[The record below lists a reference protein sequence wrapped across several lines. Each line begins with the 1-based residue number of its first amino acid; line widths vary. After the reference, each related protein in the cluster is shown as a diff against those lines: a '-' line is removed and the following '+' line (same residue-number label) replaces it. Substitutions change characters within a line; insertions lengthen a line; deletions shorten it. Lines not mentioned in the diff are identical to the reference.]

1 MDVKE
6 MHELFR
12 LLGQQ
17 MGIERVRGILPH
29 SIDGYLNAAII
40 DIVNNL
46 LRVNTQESLVR
57 ANRYKILPQESLL
70 TPVNSLS
77 TLYKEENLSLKS
89 ISDDNTEL
97 ITFKSKDK
105 ILYLYD
111 FVINYEGDGRYR
123 HCRFIEPNK
132 VEETLDDY
140 LNRASRRYPIITVV
154 SVDESKD
161 EYKFEVYC
169 GQHLYIENLKLR
181 YIKVPNT
188 VKFDV
193 DSNNNL
199 TSNAVNCD
207 LPIHLHKDI
216 VELAVQKYF
225 SSVGSTTQ
233 KVNK

>member
-1 MDVKE
+1 MDIKE

-29 SIDGYLNAAII
+29 SIDGYINAAII
-40 DIVNNL
+40 ETINTL

-57 ANRYKILPQESLL
+57 ANRYKILPQESLV

-77 TLYKEENLSLKS
+77 TLYKEETIVLNSL
-89 ISDDNTEL
+89 SDDDTNL
-97 ITFKSKDK
+97 IGFKSKDK

-111 FVINYEGDGRYR
+111 FVINYEGDGRFR

-154 SVDESKD
+154 SVDEDND
-161 EYKFEVYC
+161 EYKFEIYC
-169 GQHLYIENLKLR
+169 GQKLYIEHFKLR

-193 DSNNNL
+193 DENNNL
-199 TSNAVNCD
+199 TSNAVSCD
-207 LPIHLHKDI
+207 LPVHLHKDI

-225 SSVGSTTQ
+225 NSVGSTTQ

>member
-1 MDVKE
+1 

-29 SIDGYLNAAII
+29 SIDGYLNAAITEI
-40 DIVNNL
+40 TNNL
-46 LRVNTQESLVR
+46 LRVNTQQSGIQSG
-57 ANRYKILPQESLL
+57 RYKILPQESLL
-70 TPVNSLS
+70 TPINSVS
-77 TLYKEENLSLKS
+77 TLYKEETIVLNSL
-89 ISDDNTEL
+89 SDDDTNL
-97 ITFKSKDK
+97 IGFKSKDK

-111 FVINYEGDGRYR
+111 FVINYEGDGRFR

-154 SVDESKD
+154 SVDEQKD

-169 GQHLYIENLKLR
+169 GQSLYIETLKLR

-188 VKFDV
+188 VKYAV
-193 DSNNNL
+193 DDEKNL
-199 TSNAVNCD
+199 TEEAVNCD
-207 LPIHLHKDI
+207 LPIHLHKDV

-225 SSVGSTTQ
+225 NSVGSTTQ

>member
-1 MDVKE
+1 MDIKE

-29 SIDGYLNAAII
+29 SIDGYINAAII
-40 DIVNNL
+40 EIVNNL
-46 LRVNTQESLVR
+46 LRINTQETLIR
-57 ANRYKILPQESLL
+57 GNRYKIIPQESLL

-77 TLYKEENLSLKS
+77 TLYKEENLLLRSQ
-89 ISDDNTEL
+89 SDNKEEL
-97 ITFKSKDK
+97 IAFKSKDK

-154 SVDESKD
+154 DVNEEDD

-169 GQHLYIENLKLR
+169 GQKVYIESLKLR
-181 YIKVPNT
+181 YIKVPSI

-193 DSNNNL
+193 DENNNL
-199 TSNAVNCD
+199 TKNAINCD
-207 LPIHLHKDI
+207 LPIHLHKDV

-225 SSVGSTTQ
+225 VSVGSTTQ

>member
-1 MDVKE
+1 MDIKE

-29 SIDGYLNAAII
+29 SIDTYLNDAII
-40 DIVNNL
+40 EIVNNL
-46 LRVNTQESLVR
+46 LRINTQNKEQRIS
-57 ANRYKILPQESLL
+57 RYKILPNEAVLS
-70 TPVNSLS
+70 PVNALS
-77 TLYKEENLSLKS
+77 TLYKEETLLLKS
-89 ISDDNTEL
+89 ESDNDTNLISY
-97 ITFKSKDK
+97 KSKDR

-111 FVINYEGDGRYR
+111 FTINYEGDGRFR

-132 VEETLDDY
+132 VEESLDDY
-140 LNRASRRYPIITVV
+140 LNRASRRYPIITVT
-154 SVDESKD
+154 SVDEIND

-169 GQHLYIENLKLR
+169 GGKFYIEHLKIR

-193 DSNNNL
+193 DDNGEL
-199 TSNAVNCD
+199 TTEAINCD

-216 VELAVQKYF
+216 VELAVSKYF
-225 SSVGSTTQ
+225 TSVGSTTQ
-233 KVNK
+233 NVKQ

>member
-1 MDVKE
+1 

-40 DIVNNL
+40 EIVNTL

-57 ANRYKILPQESLL
+57 ANRYKILPQEPLV

-77 TLYKEENLSLKS
+77 TLYKEETLELRSLS
-89 ISDDNTEL
+89 DNNTDL

-111 FVINYEGDGRYR
+111 FVINYEGDGRFR

-154 SVDESKD
+154 NVDEVKD

-169 GQHLYIENLKLR
+169 GQNLYIEHLKLR

-188 VKFDV
+188 VKYDV
-193 DSNNNL
+193 DENNQL
-199 TSNAVNCD
+199 TENAVNCD

-225 SSVGSTTQ
+225 NSVGSTTQ

>member
-1 MDVKE
+1 MDIKE

-29 SIDGYLNAAII
+29 SIDGYINAEII
-40 DIVNNL
+40 EMVNGL
-46 LRVNTQESLVR
+46 LRVNTQETLVR
-57 ANRYKILPQESLL
+57 ANRYKILPQEAML

-77 TLYKEENLSLKS
+77 TLYKEENLSIQKEEDS
-89 ISDDNTEL
+89 NEFV
-97 ITFKSKDK
+97 TFKSEDK

-111 FVINYEGDGRYR
+111 FVINYEDDKRYR

-154 SVDESKD
+154 SVDEKND

-169 GQHLYIENLKLR
+169 GKNLHISNFKLR
-181 YIKVPNT
+181 YIKAPNT
-188 VKFDV
+188 VKFEV
-193 DSNNNL
+193 DENNNL
-199 TSNAVNCD
+199 TENAVNCD

-225 SSVGSTTQ
+225 NSVGSTTQ

>member
-1 MDVKE
+1 MDIKE

-40 DIVNNL
+40 EIINSL
-46 LRVNTQESLVR
+46 LRVNTQETLVR
-57 ANRYKILPQESLL
+57 ANRYKILPQEAML

-77 TLYKEENLSLKS
+77 TLYKEEKIIVKQ
-89 ISDDNTEL
+89 ISDSKDEL
-97 ITFKSKDK
+97 IGFKSKDK

-111 FVINYEGDGRYR
+111 FVINYEGDGRFR

-154 SVDESKD
+154 SVDEQED

-169 GQHLYIENLKLR
+169 GQGLYIETLKLR

-193 DSNNNL
+193 DENNNL
-199 TSNAVNCD
+199 TENAVNCD
-207 LPIHLHKDI
+207 LPVHLHKDI

-225 SSVGSTTQ
+225 NSVGSTTQ